1 MDSIQLTVKNNIGNT
16 LTVSNDMLL
25 RVKTYL
31 SDNYA
36 LGSTAINVD
45 NAQDFLITNIAL
57 FEGIGQERAEF
68 KAISAL
74 TNTQLTVAATTFS
87 HNRGSSVYLSQYDQI
102 VVEKATSLN
111 GVYSVLG
118 TYLIQ
123 ATQQNTII
131 QDNAGLTTSYYR
143 VKFKNSVNS
152 LESGYSAQATAL
164 PFGSQSVAAMLQT
177 IRQQAGIADS
187 DQRVTTLFLI
197 GALNDARDYVKNT
210 MAGYKQGWLAE
221 FEFPIQVLAG
231 NNFVELPDNYDYNF
245 TNNALLSVRYP
256 RMGGLAPYPLTYI
269 DKREWNSASY
279 GLKYTYTSGATLSGA
294 TSLVVTNIGDFSI
307 YPSGTIFVATENFS
321 QQIMQVNY
329 TGVDLT
335 TNTFTG
341 CTGITRNIGDNVQIF
356 AFPNFSIASFY
367 TVYDNKIV
375 FNRPIPDIMQAQN
388 IYIDYYK
395 AMTYITDINVVMD
408 EPFKDIYKY
417 YIRYAIKYLRDNT
430 VKMETDADF
439 KMFMELVK
447 QWIENHYI
455 GQMQKVI
462 RR

>member
-74 TNTQLTVAATTFS
+74 TNTQLTVAATIFS

-131 QDNAGLTTSYYR
+131 QDNAGLSTSYYR

>member
-16 LTVSNDMLL
+16 ITVSNDMLL

-36 LGSTAINVD
+36 LGSTVINVD

-68 KAISAL
+68 RPITAL
-74 TNTQLTVAATTFS
+74 TNTQLTVSATVFS
-87 HNRGSSVYLSQYDQI
+87 HNRGSAVYLSQYDQI
-102 VVEKATSLN
+102 VIEKASSL
-111 GVYSVLG
+111 GGSYSVLG
-118 TYLIQ
+118 TYFIQ
-123 ATQQNTII
+123 ATQQNTVI
-131 QDNAGLTTSYYR
+131 QDNTGLTTSYYR
-143 VKFKNSVNS
+143 VKLKNSVNL
-152 LESGYSAQATAL
+152 LESGYSQESTAL
-164 PFGSQSVAAMLQT
+164 PFGSQSVAAMFSNL
-177 IRQQAGIADS
+177 RQQAGVSESDS
-187 DQRVTTLFLI
+187 RVTTLFLI
-197 GALNDARDYVKNT
+197 GALNDARDYIKNT

-221 FEFPIQVLAG
+221 FEFPIQVHAG

-269 DKREWNSASY
+269 DKREWNNASY
-279 GLKYTYTSGATLSGA
+279 GLKYTYTKGTTLSGS
-294 TSLVVTNIGDFSI
+294 TTLNVTNIGDFSI
-307 YPSGTIFVATENFS
+307 YPSGTIFVATEDFS
-321 QQIMQVNY
+321 QKIMQVNY
-329 TGVDLT
+329 TGVDLI

-341 CTGITRNIGDNVQIF
+341 CTGITRNIGDNVQVF

-395 AMTYITDINVVMD
+395 AMDYVTDINITLD

-417 YIRYAIKYLRDNT
+417 YIRYAIKYLRDNSI
-430 VKMETDADF
+430 KMETDPDF
-439 KMFMELVK
+439 KMFAQLTQE
-447 QWIENHYI
+447 WINNHYI
-455 GQMQKVI
+455 GQTQKVI